1 MEITEKIRGIERKVD
16 MKSYK
21 KITFITMFTFSCATN
36 YGPTVDAN
44 LSQWVGKPSDALVSQ
59 WGAPGASYKLTDGTT
74 ILTYSNQSV
83 TSRNYNYYYQ
93 PGPYDNV
100 TYTKNCKISFFIDK
114 STKKIIKYTYNG
126 DPYTCLQIINPNI
139 TVQN

>member
-1 MEITEKIRGIERKVD
+1 MWVIEGIYEMKVYQVVISIIV
-16 MKSYK
+16 MLC
-21 KITFITMFTFSCATN
+21 SCATN

-44 LSQWVGKPSDALVSQ
+44 LSQWIGKPSDALVSQ
-59 WGAPGASYKLTDGTT
+59 WGAPGASFKLTDGTT
-74 ILTYSNQSV
+74 IVTYSNQSI

-114 STKKIIKYTYNG
+114 TTKKIIKYTYIG
-126 DPYTCLQIINPNI
+126 DPYTCLQIINPNMS
-139 TVQN
+139 VQN